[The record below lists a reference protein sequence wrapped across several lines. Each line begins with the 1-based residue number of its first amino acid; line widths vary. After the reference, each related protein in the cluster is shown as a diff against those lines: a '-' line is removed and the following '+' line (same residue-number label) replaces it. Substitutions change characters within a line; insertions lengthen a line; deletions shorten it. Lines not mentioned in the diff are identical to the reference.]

1 MSLRSCSTEMIPEF
15 TVTEI
20 TDLVRQVMHD
30 TFYCIKI
37 RGEISGLS
45 RPSSGH
51 VYLSLKDDNSV
62 ISAVCWNG
70 TRLDVQFENGLEVI
84 CTGHLSTY
92 QSRYQLVIEG
102 MVLAGQGKLAAMLEE
117 RRKKLEKEGLFDQAR
132 KKPLP
137 LLPLK
142 IGVITSPTGA
152 VIRDILNRVKHR
164 FPSHIIVWPVQ
175 VQGSQASAMVVQAIL
190 GFNNLEEPPDV
201 IIVARG
207 GGSIEDL
214 WPFNDEELART
225 TAASKIPI
233 VSAIGH
239 ETDFTIIDYAADV
252 RAPTPTAAVEIV
264 LPERQQLVSDIAHKL
279 SKIRSAVRNVLG
291 AKEHRLLQLYG
302 VLTETKHKIS
312 EVGRSALA
320 HQEKIEFL
328 FKVALLKKQQYLD
341 NLIGRIDRYNK
352 EHIISVGYAVIY
364 DNTGQHVSSANAVA
378 PDDTIVIEWKDGKR
392 RAAILT

>member
-1 MSLRSCSTEMIPEF
+1 
-15 TVTEI
+15 
-20 TDLVRQVMHD
+20 
-30 TFYCIKI
+30 
-37 RGEISGLS
+37 
-45 RPSSGH
+45 
-51 VYLSLKDDNSV
+51 
-62 ISAVCWNG
+62 
-70 TRLDVQFENGLEVI
+70 
-84 CTGHLSTY
+84 
-92 QSRYQLVIEG
+92 
-102 MVLAGQGKLAAMLEE
+102 
-117 RRKKLEKEGLFDQAR
+117 
-132 KKPLP
+132 
-137 LLPLK
+137 
-142 IGVITSPTGA
+142 
-152 VIRDILNRVKHR
+152 
-164 FPSHIIVWPVQ
+164 
-175 VQGSQASAMVVQAIL
+175 MVVQAIL

-225 TAASKIPI
+225 AAASKIPI

>member
-1 MSLRSCSTEMIPEF
+1 MIPEF
-15 TVTEI
+15 TVTEV
-20 TDLVRQVMHD
+20 TDLVQRVMHD

-264 LPERQQLVSDIAHKL
+264 LPERQQLVSDITHRFL
-279 SKIRSAVRNVLG
+279 KIRSAVRNALS

-302 VLTETKHKIS
+302 VLTEARHRIS

-320 HQEKIEFL
+320 QRARTGL
-328 FKVALLKKQQYLD
+328 LLRTALLKKQQHLD
-341 NLIGRIDRYNK
+341 NLIGRIGRYNK
-352 EHIISVGYAVIY
+352 KHILSVGYAIVY
-364 DNTGQHVSSANAVA
+364 DGAGQHVSSANALAANETV
-378 PDDTIVIEWKDGKR
+378 VIEWEDGKR
-392 RAAILT
+392 SAAILT